1 MCHLAN
7 TSKARWCLQASMEKP
22 HSDHPKSEK
31 LILVPWNASQNETL
45 GGGVL
50 PKFHPQLFKE
60 ANSARIEG
68 EWLLLEHGQ
77 QKWWD
82 SWRYDCLSSQRV
94 TSEML

>member
-1 MCHLAN
+1 
-7 TSKARWCLQASMEKP
+7 MEKP

-68 EWLLLEHGQ
+68 E
-77 QKWWD
+77 
-82 SWRYDCLSSQRV
+82 
-94 TSEML
+94 